1 MSRNENCKVGKNR
14 NSWPR
19 ERSEWFVVQ
28 KSGGISSGRN
38 WRKALLGS
46 NERNKGGARAKLIID
61 KTINLCRTPISGP
74 REKADPIG
82 PGLYLSSRCF
92 SVWPFFRENLDV
104 ACNAKLFSFDTFL
117 KKLRFSNFQFV
128 EFISFPGSNFV
139 QTIIRLSI
147 CVEKKF
153 FSLNAY
159 LASYSIWHV
168 THSVHVK
175 LYRMY

>member
-1 MSRNENCKVGKNR
+1 M
-14 NSWPR
+14 
-19 ERSEWFVVQ
+19 VQ

-92 SVWPFFRENLDV
+92 SGVTV
-104 ACNAKLFSFDTFL
+104 FS
-117 KKLRFSNFQFV
+117 
-128 EFISFPGSNFV
+128 
-139 QTIIRLSI
+139 
-147 CVEKKF
+147 
-153 FSLNAY
+153 
-159 LASYSIWHV
+159 
-168 THSVHVK
+168 
-175 LYRMY
+175 

>member
-1 MSRNENCKVGKNR
+1 M
-14 NSWPR
+14 
-19 ERSEWFVVQ
+19 VQ

-92 SVWPFFRENLDV
+92 SGVTVFENLDIT
-104 ACNAKLFSFDTFL
+104 CNTKLFSFDTFL

-128 EFISFPGSNFV
+128 EFISFPGSNFI

-159 LASYSIWHV
+159 LASYSI
-168 THSVHVK
+168 
-175 LYRMY
+175 